1 LANDGAVVI
10 QANDGVSS
18 NQQWLFDTDGK
29 LQLPAGGDIVDSTGT
44 TVLGGFS
51 GSYNDLTNK
60 PVLPAKTI
68 IRAQKQ
74 YPSGSWTF
82 STISGSGTAIY
93 VNNGTSIGLLSN
105 QYIVF
110 TLTGFTQMPSLA
122 NTLDMATVSDG
133 GVGNAGYVIIGNEM
147 NLFRTD
153 SGGLNVLSPGNP
165 NVLTNFDPAIHRF
178 ALLANSL
185 ATGGANTDMYFEFRE

>member
-1 LANDGAVVI
+1 VFTVEYGVVDSDTTI
-10 QANDGVSS
+10 STTATNLVIEADAKQYKFG
-18 NQQWLFDTDGK
+18 TDGN
-29 LQLPAGGDIVDSTGT
+29 LTLPAGGDIKDSTGK
-44 TVLGGFS
+44 S
-51 GSYNDLTNK
+51 
-60 PVLPAKTI
+60 VLPAKTI
-68 IRAQKQ
+68 IRAQKT

-82 STISGSGTAIY
+82 STISGSGTAVY

-122 NTLDMATVSDG
+122 NQLNMASEADG
-133 GVGNAGYVIIGNEM
+133 GVGNAGYVNIGNNM

-153 SGGLNVLSPGNP
+153 GRELNVLSPGNP

-178 ALLANSL
+178 ALLANNL